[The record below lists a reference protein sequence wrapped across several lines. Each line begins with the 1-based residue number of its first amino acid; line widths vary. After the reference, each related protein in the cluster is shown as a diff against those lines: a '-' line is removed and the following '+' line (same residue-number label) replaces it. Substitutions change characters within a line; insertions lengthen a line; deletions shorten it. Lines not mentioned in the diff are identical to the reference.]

1 MRIRFLSRSIR
12 ARAQSSVSG
21 STPSGRRTR
30 RELSAQTYRDEC
42 VSQAQSMK
50 LSSATIAHVPVLRG
64 SPRRGQ
70 QRHSYRSSAS
80 LAADATDRSTDLVT
94 VLGSS
99 AALAVSRGRTPRGT
113 PKSLRS
119 TTEGDA
125 SACGVPRIKTRAYTD
140 VAKPRQEDRRR
151 VVPGDRE
158 RTDRT
163 RSRRAIESTAS
174 RNTSVR
180 SERPDLHLSLKSRK
194 RRTKSGSSAPS
205 TPRR

>member
-1 MRIRFLSRSIR
+1 M
-12 ARAQSSVSG
+12 SG
-21 STPSGRRTR
+21 STPSGSRTR
-30 RELSAQTYRDEC
+30 HGLSAQTYGDEC
-42 VSQAQSMK
+42 DVSQAQSMK

-64 SPRRGQ
+64 SPRGGQ

-113 PKSLRS
+113 PESLRS

-125 SACGVPRIKTRAYTD
+125 SACPVPRIKTRAYANA
-140 VAKPRQEDRRR
+140 AKPRQEDRRR

-174 RNTSVR
+174 RNTIVR
-180 SERPDLHLSLKSRK
+180 PERPDLHLSLKPPIGWLSDAGSAG
-194 RRTKSGSSAPS
+194 SGEF
-205 TPRR
+205 RGE